1 MSAQEV
7 QTFNV
12 GTLDLGGLTE
22 DDLISQTKTTS
33 SNQFAGYITKEGTYN
48 FSVESYKLV
57 TNPKLKDGAGKQ
69 WGAIYLQG
77 KDLESGRIATGFISV
92 PLESLL
98 YTSKS
103 GSTTDVKTK
112 ILCNFIQSITGNQV
126 RPEEI
131 SGIVQGLPSLLTG
144 GQFRAK
150 VGARGDRVTYAGEV
164 NDAPTYNITMQ
175 DGNVMVGSDGQ
186 ALTFSDRD
194 SAIAHYKAIKGFAP
208 VKGLEFT
215 SFYGRG

>member
-22 DDLISQTKTTS
+22 DDLISQTKTTPS
-33 SNQFAGYITKEGTYN
+33 KQFAGYITKEGTYN

-57 TNPKLKDGAGKQ
+57 TNPKLKDGA
-69 WGAIYLQG
+69 
-77 KDLESGRIATGFISV
+77 ISV

-112 ILCNFIQSITGNQV
+112 IFCNFIQSITGNQV